1 MGIHFRLTDIVPNI
15 DRLLYGLTVGF
26 MMNTSRRT
34 ALGAEAFGGIEG
46 LLRGGVA
53 LRWRRWLGSRSSLD
67 LALRVHLFGTRAAG
81 ASRTVRRCSG
91 LGSTPATWWPRP
103 RAWTCC
109 G

>member
-53 LRWRRWLGSRSSLD
+53 LRWRRWLRRRSSLD
-67 LALRVHLFGTRAAG
+67 LALGVHLFGDT
-81 ASRTVRRCSG
+81 
-91 LGSTPATWWPRP
+91 LPWEP
-103 RAWTCC
+103 RARFADAP
-109 G
+109 GQAQRR